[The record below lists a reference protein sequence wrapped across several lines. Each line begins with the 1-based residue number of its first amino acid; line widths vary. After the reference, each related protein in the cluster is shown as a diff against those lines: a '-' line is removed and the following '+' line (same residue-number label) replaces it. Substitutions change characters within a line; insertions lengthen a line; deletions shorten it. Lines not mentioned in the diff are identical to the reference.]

1 MGIEKVYEAAFFLQ
15 VFAYHGVSSHK
26 LTFQSRYSQQRNSE
40 IASSKWR
47 LRCKNGHTYLFE
59 DKTCVVI
66 VKLREV
72 FVVIICRRW
81 LCTRKEAAQHFDFLG
96 LAFSFRLTC
105 FAYQH
110 PCHGKS
116 RNYTRNS
123 HEIGRNDDVTS
134 KKFPKNCMRARTN
147 RRRNFDNAQVN
158 NSTNVK

>member
-26 LTFQSRYSQQRNSE
+26 LTFQSRYSHQRNSE

-66 VKLREV
+66 VKFREV

-81 LCTRKEAAQHFDFLG
+81 LCTRKEAAQHFDFFG

-110 PCHGKS
+110 PHHRKS

-123 HEIGRNDDVTS
+123 HELGEMMTS
-134 KKFPKNCMRARTN
+134 RQKSFPRTARPNKPKKKLR
-147 RRRNFDNAQVN
+147 
-158 NSTNVK
+158 